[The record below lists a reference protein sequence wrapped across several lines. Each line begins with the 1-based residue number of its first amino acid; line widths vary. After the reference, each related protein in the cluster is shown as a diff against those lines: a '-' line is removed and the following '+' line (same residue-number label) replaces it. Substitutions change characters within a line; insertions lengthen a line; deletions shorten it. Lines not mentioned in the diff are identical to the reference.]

1 MSEHRHS
8 SGGAMFTLLLV
19 LGFVVM
25 FWWVF
30 AIITGIVVLGIAG
43 WLLARH
49 LDARDAARDA
59 ITARPISNTHAYY
72 YAELIG
78 PNSSDVYTIRQSH
91 NDCVPGCAQGT
102 VTSRDL
108 HWNGSDYVP

>member
-1 MSEHRHS
+1 MSENRNS
-8 SGGAMFTLLLV
+8 GGGAMFTLLLV

-59 ITARPISNTHAYY
+59 ARAAITARADQQHAWIL
-72 YAELIG
+72 AG
-78 PNSSDVYTIRQSH
+78 DDR
-91 NDCVPGCAQGT
+91 GT
-102 VTSRDL
+102 Y
-108 HWNGSDYVP
+108 GDYVPTQID

>member
-1 MSEHRHS
+1 MSEHRS
-8 SGGAMFTLLLV
+8 SGGGAMFTLLLA

-30 AIITGIVVLGIAG
+30 AIILGIVVLGIAG

-59 ITARPISNTHAYY
+59 ALAAIRARADEQHAQILAGDERGIYG
-72 YAELIG
+72 E
-78 PNSSDVYTIRQSH
+78 YTPKQF
-91 NDCVPGCAQGT
+91 D
-102 VTSRDL
+102 
-108 HWNGSDYVP
+108 

>member
-1 MSEHRHS
+1 
-8 SGGAMFTLLLV
+8 MFTLLLA

-30 AIITGIVVLGIAG
+30 AIILGIVVLGIAG

-59 ITARPISNTHAYY
+59 ALAAIRARADEQHAQILAGDERGIYG
-72 YAELIG
+72 E
-78 PNSSDVYTIRQSH
+78 YTPKQF
-91 NDCVPGCAQGT
+91 D
-102 VTSRDL
+102 
-108 HWNGSDYVP
+108 

>member
-1 MSEHRHS
+1 MSENRRS
-8 SGGAMFTLLLV
+8 GGGAMFTLLLA

-30 AIITGIVVLGIAG
+30 AIILGIVVLGIAG

-59 ITARPISNTHAYY
+59 ALAAIRARADEQHAQILAGDERGIYG
-72 YAELIG
+72 E
-78 PNSSDVYTIRQSH
+78 YTPKQF
-91 NDCVPGCAQGT
+91 D
-102 VTSRDL
+102 
-108 HWNGSDYVP
+108 

>member
-1 MSEHRHS
+1 MSGHRHS
-8 SGGAMFTLLLV
+8 GGGAMFTLLLV

-30 AIITGIVVLGIAG
+30 AIIGGIVVLGIAG

-59 ITARPISNTHAYY
+59 ITARADQQHAWIL
-72 YAELIG
+72 AG
-78 PNSSDVYTIRQSH
+78 DDR
-91 NDCVPGCAQGT
+91 GT
-102 VTSRDL
+102 Y
-108 HWNGSDYVP
+108 GDYVPTQID

>member
-8 SGGAMFTLLLV
+8 GGGAMFTLLLV

-30 AIITGIVVLGIAG
+30 AIIAGIVVLGIAG
-43 WLLARH
+43 WLLASH

-59 ITARPISNTHAYY
+59 ITARADQQHAWIL
-72 YAELIG
+72 AG
-78 PNSSDVYTIRQSH
+78 DDR
-91 NDCVPGCAQGT
+91 GT
-102 VTSRDL
+102 Y
-108 HWNGSDYVP
+108 GDYVPTQID

>member
-1 MSEHRHS
+1 MSENRNS
-8 SGGAMFTLLLV
+8 GGGAMFTLLLV

-30 AIITGIVVLGIAG
+30 AIIAGIVVLGVAG

-59 ITARPISNTHAYY
+59 ITARADQQHAWIL
-72 YAELIG
+72 AG
-78 PNSSDVYTIRQSH
+78 DDR
-91 NDCVPGCAQGT
+91 GT
-102 VTSRDL
+102 Y
-108 HWNGSDYVP
+108 GDYVPTQID

>member
-1 MSEHRHS
+1 MSENRS
-8 SGGAMFTLLLV
+8 SGGGAMFTLLLA

-30 AIITGIVVLGIAG
+30 AIILGIVVLGISG

-59 ITARPISNTHAYY
+59 ALAAIRARADEQHAQILAGDERGIYG
-72 YAELIG
+72 E
-78 PNSSDVYTIRQSH
+78 YTPKQF
-91 NDCVPGCAQGT
+91 D
-102 VTSRDL
+102 
-108 HWNGSDYVP
+108 